1 MVGEADLLV
10 EPFATLVAGVG
21 PHAAVGEAKTNRTL
35 NSHLAA
41 VFRST
46 YNAIHH
52 SVMHIV
58 S

>member
-21 PHAAVGEAKTNRTL
+21 PHAAGGEAKTNRTL

-41 VFRST
+41 VFRSIMPLPSIT
-46 YNAIHH
+46 Q
-52 SVMHIV
+52 SCT
-58 S
+58 